1 MSSDFKT
8 ETLPRSWCRLELKGG
23 TVLLVLEDYN
33 SYYSIHL
40 FHILSIKIQLHI
52 YS

>member
-1 MSSDFKT
+1 MSSDFKA
-8 ETLPRSWCRLELKGG
+8 ETLSRSWCRLELKGG
-23 TVLLVLEDYN
+23 VVLLILEDYD

-40 FHILSIKIQLHI
+40 FLILSMKIQLHI